1 LLCVFFQQTWAEK
14 LEDAPLAV
22 PNLEALPDLKPV
34 GDEPFFSPVVEV
46 GLLRGLVEF
55 PVYSFYLGSPDIYG
69 VAYVPNFSPRV
80 GAQLQWK
87 DFGLTLTLALP
98 IPKEEIDRRGQTDQL
113 SFIFSRYWRQH
124 GLDVY
129 LQSYRGFYVAS
140 PLAEFRIHKPERN
153 PQLPDAEIT
162 NVGLNYYQVLDPE
175 HYSLM
180 AAFNQ
185 MEMQLRSGGSALW
198 TAFYNHL
205 QMSRGQKFIKGTEP
219 DALQEAPKLESGAFE
234 TLGLGWGYGYTWV
247 ISPIYVTVQ
256 GIAGAGAQYQNI
268 DDEGGAIAEVTTAAL
283 KLNGNA
289 AVGSNYK
296 SYTFG
301 EKILVDTL
309 LSDIHGT
316 HVYSTLLNGLLFFG
330 ARF

>member
-1 LLCVFFQQTWAEK
+1 MLCVFFQQTWG
-14 LEDAPLAV
+14 EDLKIAPLSV
-22 PNLEALPDLKPV
+22 PNLETLPELKPV
-34 GDEPFFSPVVEV
+34 TNESGFAPVAEV

-98 IPKEEIDRRGQTDQL
+98 IPKEEIDRRGQTDQF

-129 LQSYRGFYVAS
+129 LQNYRGFYVAS

-162 NVGLNYYQVLDPE
+162 NVGLNYYQVQDSE
-175 HYSLM
+175 SYSLM
-180 AAFNQ
+180 AAFSQ
-185 MEMQLRSGGSALW
+185 MEVQLHSGGSSLW

-205 QMSRGQKFIKGTEP
+205 QMNRGQKFIKGTEP
-219 DALQEAPKLESGAFE
+219 DSLQEAPKLESGVFE

-247 ISPIYVTVQ
+247 LSPIYLTVQ
-256 GIAGAGAQYQNI
+256 GIAGAGAQYQKI
-268 DDEGGAIAEVTTAAL
+268 DDEGQGIQGLTTAAL

-289 AVGSNYK
+289 AAGYNYK
-296 SYTFG
+296 TYSFG
-301 EKILVDTL
+301 GKILIDTL
-309 LSDIHGT
+309 LSDVRGT
-316 HVYSTLLNGLLFFG
+316 QVYSTLLNGLLFFG
-330 ARF
+330 GRF